1 MWRQTMTEETG
12 NNDIIKRKLDWKRYI
27 TVLLPVFVIIL
38 FTIVF
43 SGSSSSSDCGG
54 GDSDCSSSSADLA
67 GACGEPVKVDKSG
80 TVTLL
85 QSLNLKSA
93 STDLRCG
100 FGVSWSYS
108 WKDKTSTKKPPIT
121 IAVSAPK
128 GGTSKANSGDTGGG
142 NGWAGTYTVAR
153 GNVSGS
159 APVLGTIS
167 VTASAY
173 DPSMLLDKVSV
184 NLHLVYSSVKK

>member
-1 MWRQTMTEETG
+1 MTEETG
-12 NNDIIKRKLDWKRYI
+12 NKDVIKKLDWKRYV
-27 TVLLPVFVIIL
+27 TVLLPVFIIIG

-43 SGSSSSSDCGG
+43 SGTSSSSDCG
-54 GDSDCSSSSADLA
+54 GDSDCSSS
-67 GACGEPVKVDKSG
+67 GANLEGVCGEPVNVDKSG

-85 QSLNLKSA
+85 QALNVKSA

-108 WKDKTSTKKPPIT
+108 WKDKTSTRKPPIT

-128 GGTSKANSGDTGGG
+128 GGTSKANSGDAGSG
-142 NGWAGTYTVAR
+142 NGWTGTYVVAR
-153 GNVSGS
+153 GKVSGS
-159 APVLGTIS
+159 APVPGTIS

-184 NLHLVYSSVKK
+184 SLHLVYSSIKK